1 MSYELDQIET
11 GEPYYDHENDRV
23 VVPRVQL
30 ASETVF
36 DVPGDVDADGNPDQF
51 TAPTDDVVDGDFEQI
66 GTAKLRRVATTT
78 ELEYFV
84 ERDDFAIEDDVVE
97 TAEQRE
103 YDDLAK
109 RLGDFHGVAADVET
123 EKTFSPNLRVRV
135 RKGGGQASDVHAILA
150 SKFDTPDDFLAVI
163 PSQTQD
169 GDPLVVFRVKR
180 GGY

>member
-1 MSYELDQIET
+1 MSGLNQIET
-11 GEPYYDHENDRV
+11 NVPYYDHENDRV

-36 DVPGDVDADGNPDQF
+36 DVPGDVDGNGDPDQF
-51 TAPTDDVVDGDFEQI
+51 TAPTDDVVDGGFEKI

-84 ERDDFAIEDDVVE
+84 ERDDFAIEDDVAE
-97 TAEQRE
+97 TAEKRE
-103 YDDLAK
+103 YEDIAR
-109 RLGDFHGVAADVET
+109 RLGDFHGVATDVET
-123 EKTFSPNLRVRV
+123 DKTFSPNLRVRV
-135 RKGGGQASDVHAILA
+135 KRGGGQASDVHAILA

-163 PSQTQD
+163 PSQTES
-169 GDPLVVFRVKR
+169 GEPLVVFRVKR